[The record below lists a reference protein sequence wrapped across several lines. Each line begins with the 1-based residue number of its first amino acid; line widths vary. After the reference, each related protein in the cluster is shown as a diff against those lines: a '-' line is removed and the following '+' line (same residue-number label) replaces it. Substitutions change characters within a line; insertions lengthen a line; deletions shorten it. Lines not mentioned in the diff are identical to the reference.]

1 MSSDAKRVKDMKG
14 NPLVIFTNEWSV
26 KLLLER
32 NEGLELTEFK
42 NN

>member
-1 MSSDAKRVKDMKG
+1 MKG

>member
-1 MSSDAKRVKDMKG
+1 MKG

-32 NEGLELTEFK
+32 NEGLEVTEFK